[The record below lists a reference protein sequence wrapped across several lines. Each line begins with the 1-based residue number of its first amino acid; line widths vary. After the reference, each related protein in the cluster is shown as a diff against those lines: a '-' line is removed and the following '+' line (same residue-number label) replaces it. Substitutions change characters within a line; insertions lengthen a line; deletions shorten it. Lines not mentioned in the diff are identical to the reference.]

1 MDCDPNF
8 NKDIREFWLAD
19 FPCFLEP
26 MKEMLNAQVET
37 GRLAKYVQELGKET
51 CDLIF
56 ENLIK
61 DYKSPQGLIHN
72 DLHVFNILVEKKPNV
87 ESLEEFA
94 KKGKYIIID
103 WETTIVGPIGHDVG
117 ELFSF
122 PIFLVL
128 EHGMNGHKEVV
139 DSLLDI
145 LDQFWTDYALAL
157 MEVGQH
163 NDEYLCKTYRSA
175 IGWAGWYLY
184 FFFYFMNNMEDF
196 LPLFGSPSS
205 VEHAKDSV
213 GYIGLQFMRLAF
225 GNNDLDSS
233 LESLRLTFRS
243 TIEEEVARLLPE
255 KPRRDRLSSV
265 LRSSGRRF
273 SDADFVFGSL
283 ASRDSLIT
291 HLPDIRS

>member
-1 MDCDPNF
+1 M
-8 NKDIREFWLAD
+8 
-19 FPCFLEP
+19 
-26 MKEMLNAQVET
+26 
-37 GRLAKYVQELGKET
+37 
-51 CDLIF
+51 
-56 ENLIK
+56 
-61 DYKSPQGLIHN
+61 
-72 DLHVFNILVEKKPNV
+72 
-87 ESLEEFA
+87 
-94 KKGKYIIID
+94 
-103 WETTIVGPIGHDVG
+103 GPIGHDVG

-196 LPLFGSPSS
+196 LLLFGSPSS
-205 VEHAKDSV
+205 VEHAKDFV

-225 GNNDLDSS
+225 GNNDLDSQFGVTPLDVS
-233 LESLRLTFRS
+233 IYHRRRSGTPFTGETSSRQTILGSPYFRPS
-243 TIEEEVARLLPE
+243 
-255 KPRRDRLSSV
+255 
-265 LRSSGRRF
+265 F
-273 SDADFVFGSL
+273 
-283 ASRDSLIT
+283 
-291 HLPDIRS
+291 